1 VLFVGTS
8 GWQYAHW
15 RERFYPRGVAQ
26 RRWLEWFSQ
35 RFQTVELNSS
45 FYRLPAE
52 AAFEGWREGTP
63 DDFRFAVKMS
73 RFLTHIKRLR
83 DPQEPVRLFL
93 SRAERLGPKLGPV
106 LVQLPPGL
114 EGDPDRLDTALSCFP
129 RRVRVAVEFRD
140 ASWFSGTVREVLQRH
155 EAALCLGDGAG
166 VSIPMWR
173 TADWGFVRFHWGGG
187 TPEPCY
193 PRDSLRRWAGRLA
206 ETWPARADVF
216 AYFNNDQLGCAV
228 RDAAVFAEEAM
239 QAGLSP
245 TRVPTDAHVS

>member
-26 RRWLEWFSQ
+26 RRWLEWFAE
-35 RFQTVELNSS
+35 RFQTVELNNS

-52 AAFEGWREGTP
+52 TAFDGWRDGTP

-83 DPQEPVRLFL
+83 DPQDPVSLFC

-106 LVQLPPGL
+106 LVQLPPRL
-114 EGDPDRLDTALSCFP
+114 EADPDRLAAALACFP
-129 RRVRVAVEFRD
+129 RDVRVAVEFRD
-140 ASWFSGTVREVLQRH
+140 ASWFTDAVRQVLEEHR
-155 EAALCLGDGAG
+155 AALCLADGAA
-166 VSIPMWR
+166 VSVPTWR

-193 PRDSLRRWAGRLA
+193 PRATLRRWADRLA
-206 ETWPARADVF
+206 QTWSADADVF
-216 AYFNNDQLGCAV
+216 VYFNNDQLGCAI
-228 RDAAVFAEEAM
+228 RDAAAFAEEATR
-239 QAGLSP
+239 AGLAP
-245 TRVPTDAHVS
+245 TRVPAVA